1 MLPIFSTAAFCH
13 FSHSFSIRTSRHTFK
28 LTRLILT
35 CFILGDFFKEGVWLG
50 AGEMPSDTE
59 EALLLWIN
67 RAVLAIKEYIQ
78 NNNAHEHNLVII
90 TINLFD
96 TDQIMHFLNDV
107 PFM

>member
-1 MLPIFSTAAFCH
+1 M
-13 FSHSFSIRTSRHTFK
+13 
-28 LTRLILT
+28 
-35 CFILGDFFKEGVWLG
+35 G